1 MQIFN
6 ESQARSL
13 RLLAADLVIF
23 SAKSSLSAKIFFFTQ
38 RQKCEQYAT
47 DFNKFVVFFT

>member
-6 ESQARSL
+6 ESQAESL
-13 RLLAADLVIF
+13 RVLEAKLAFL
-23 SAKSSLSAKIFFFTQ
+23 SANSSLKAKIFFFTQ
-38 RQKCEQYAT
+38 RQKCEQYIT